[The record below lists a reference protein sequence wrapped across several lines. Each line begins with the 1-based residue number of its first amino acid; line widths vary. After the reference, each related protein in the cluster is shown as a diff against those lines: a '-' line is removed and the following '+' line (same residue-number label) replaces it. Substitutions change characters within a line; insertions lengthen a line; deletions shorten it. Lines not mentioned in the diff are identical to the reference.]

1 MPGKKFFLLVNLISF
16 LILGGSGLVM
26 FFAFRDLVFHKTLG
40 MNQQEWLSI
49 HTMFASVT
57 VVSVFYHVAERWH
70 WVEQVILRKSKAK
83 FSTEIVGRRRN
94 NTWLIII
101 FTFTAST
108 GFINWILDGDCAAC
122 VYIHNKLG
130 IALWLV
136 ILMHLY
142 KHRNILRSR

>member
-26 FFAFRDLVFHKTLG
+26 FFAFQDSVFHKTLG

-57 VVSVFYHVAERWH
+57 VVSIFYHVAERWH
-70 WVEQVILRKSKAK
+70 WVEQVILRKSKAPVT
-83 FSTEIVGRRRN
+83 SEIKSKRRI

-101 FTFTAST
+101 FSLTATT
-108 GFINWILDGDCAAC
+108 GFINWILDGDCEAC
-122 VYIHNKLG
+122 VYIHNKFGLV
-130 IALWLV
+130 LWLV
-136 ILMHLY
+136 ILVHLY
-142 KHRNILRSR
+142 KHRYILKKQ